1 MRDNTSAVTHS
12 IFENSSSSFFGLTD
26 KERFAGM
33 GGTEGTENHKEGSEK
48 SNVLLQFSEGEVQVK
63 RLRLDP
69 QEAREKTDLCFS
81 VRKNKLLSTRSK
93 FNQPSAEQTTK
104 KSGKK
109 LIFCKNSVV
118 FISQTYG

>member
-26 KERFAGM
+26 KGRFAGM

-81 VRKNKLLSTRSK
+81 VRKNSFYLLVQNSINHQQSK
-93 FNQPSAEQTTK
+93 QLRNQV
-104 KSGKK
+104 KS
-109 LIFCKNSVV
+109 
-118 FISQTYG
+118 